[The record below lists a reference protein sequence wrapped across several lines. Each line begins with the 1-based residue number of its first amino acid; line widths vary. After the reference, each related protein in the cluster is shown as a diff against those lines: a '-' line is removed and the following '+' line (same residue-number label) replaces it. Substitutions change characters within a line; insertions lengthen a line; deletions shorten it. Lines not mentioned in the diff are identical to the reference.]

1 MRVAASGISTQDT
14 STDIAMEV
22 TNYITMKCS
31 CSDTE
36 PLAFWQQH
44 SRRFPMLCKVAELY
58 LSMSSASV
66 PVDAMFST
74 TGLILNGKRSLL
86 APDKLNRISF
96 IHDNIMHTCVILNR
110 QKKNESEWFLN
121 LSVTFSLISLMW
133 TICLTLTLI
142 CPASSCCVYLMT
154 FVQYSYFQYFWDK
167 LIFGYLHIRTSRIK
181 FKQ

>member
-14 STDIAMEV
+14 STDIAMKV

-66 PVDAMFST
+66 PVEAMFST

-86 APDKLNRISF
+86 APDNLNRISF

-110 QKKNESEWFLN
+110 QKKWKWMIFESFSDIFIDFINVDNLFDLNINMSSIIMLCIFDDLCPVFLF
-121 LSVTFSLISLMW
+121 SVFL
-133 TICLTLTLI
+133 
-142 CPASSCCVYLMT
+142 
-154 FVQYSYFQYFWDK
+154 
-167 LIFGYLHIRTSRIK
+167 R
-181 FKQ
+181 